1 MAEIISICNQKG
13 GVGKTTTAVN
23 LAASIA
29 AAEKKTLLIDLD
41 PQANATTGVGL
52 DKNKVESSIYQ
63 SIIGEISIKEAINK
77 TEIPFLHVVPS
88 QNNLV
93 GAELELAG
101 FVSRETYLQKCL
113 SPILNDYDY
122 IIIDCPPSL
131 GLLTLNALT
140 ASHSVLIPVQCEYY
154 AMEGLANLKRTIEI
168 VRQRFNPSLKIKGI
182 VFTMFDPRNNL
193 SHQVVD
199 ELKKHFEQYICQII
213 IPRNVRL
220 SEAPSHGKPIILYDV
235 KSKGAE
241 AYFDLAKEILAKPTM
256 GKPTMDKPL
265 IGQEVKDEHAA
276 QSPGEGTGISSDIR
290 SVEDAGG
297 TTTSHNRSH

>member
-13 GVGKTTTAVN
+13 GVGKTTTSVN

-63 SIIGEISIKEAINK
+63 SIIGEIPIKEAINK
-77 TEIPFLHVVPS
+77 TEMPFLHVVPS

-101 FVSRETYLQKCL
+101 LVSRETYLQKCL

-154 AMEGLANLKRTIEI
+154 AMEGLANLKKTIEI

-193 SHQVVD
+193 SHQVVE
-199 ELKKHFEQYICQII
+199 ELKKHFGQYICQIM

-241 AYFDLAKEILAKPTM
+241 AYFDLAKEILAKPN
-256 GKPTMDKPL
+256 MDKPL
-265 IGQEVKDEHAA
+265 MGKEIKDEHAA
-276 QSPGEGTGISSDIR
+276 QSTGEGVGISSDIR
-290 SVEDAGG
+290 SSEDAGG
-297 TTTSHNRSH
+297 PTTSHNRSN